1 MKNILVVS
9 PIPSHPQYQGNSARI
24 FRLTK
29 MFQLIGYKIH
39 FVYFGMEGMTEQQQ
53 LEMTDCWDFFHY
65 VQPIGPA
72 ASPSYGEYYDI
83 DDWYDQRVSSLIET
97 LCRRYEFDICLTN
110 YVWFSKAL
118 DAVPEKTYKIIDT
131 HDVFGDRHI
140 VAKKAGLEPL
150 WFYTTK
156 ELEALALSR
165 ANLIIAIQDEEKS
178 YFNSITEIPVE
189 VIGYVVPEQKLLER
203 KKCPQDKIRIGY
215 IGSGNPFNVQSML
228 AFQTELMRHPD
239 LFSRF
244 DFYLAGTICKNMVE
258 HNEIYTICGMV
269 DELEDFYSEIDI
281 AVNPMIGGTGLK
293 IKSLEALSFAK
304 PLIGTVD
311 AMVGIKT
318 ENVLQQCE
326 SINALVE
333 ELCVF
338 DDSTFKKLCL
348 DSTQVFER
356 YNDQHIERFNALF
369 THITHAV
376 K

>member
-39 FVYFGMEGMTEQQQ
+39 FVYFGMEGMTEQQR
-53 LEMTDCWDFFHY
+53 LAMTDCWDFFHY

-83 DDWYDQRVSSLIET
+83 DDWYDMRVSGLVET
-97 LCRRYEFDICLTN
+97 LCQRWDFDICLTN

-118 DAVPEKTYKIIDT
+118 DAVPKKTFKIIDT

-140 VAKKAGLEPL
+140 VARKAGLEPL
-150 WFYTTK
+150 WFFTTK
-156 ELEALALSR
+156 EFEAFGLSR
-165 ANLIIAIQDEEKS
+165 ADLVIAIQDEEKS
-178 YFNSITEIPVE
+178 YFESITHVPVE
-189 VIGYVVPEQKLLER
+189 VLGYVVPQQKLLER
-203 KKCPQDKIRIGY
+203 KKNTHDKIRIGY

-228 AFQTELMRHPD
+228 AFQTELMRHPE
-239 LFSRF
+239 LFARF
-244 DFYLAGTICKNMVE
+244 DFYLAGTICKNIVE
-258 HNEIYTICGMV
+258 HNDIYTICGTV

-311 AMVGIKT
+311 AMVGINT

-326 SINALVE
+326 SISALVE
-333 ELCVF
+333 ELHVF
-338 DDSTFKKLCL
+338 DDSAFKKLCL